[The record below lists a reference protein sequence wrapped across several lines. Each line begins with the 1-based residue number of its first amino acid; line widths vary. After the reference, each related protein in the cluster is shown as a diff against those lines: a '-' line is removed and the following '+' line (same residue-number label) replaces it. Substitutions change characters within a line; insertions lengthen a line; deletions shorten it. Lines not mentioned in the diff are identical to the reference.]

1 MNNELYW
8 LHQCARTLSQAQ
20 ESAAK
25 LSRAQDDIDPALDAV
40 RIRLAILRSEV
51 ELLLDGPTHDG
62 MRQVNPNRTKTWSQ
76 TPWCSTDSED

>member
-1 MNNELYW
+1 MNDEIHW

-20 ESAAK
+20 DNATK

-51 ELLLDGPTHDG
+51 ELLIGGPTHDKIP
-62 MRQVNPNRTKTWSQ
+62 QFNPNRSESWSQ
-76 TPWCSTDSED
+76 TPWTNTESED